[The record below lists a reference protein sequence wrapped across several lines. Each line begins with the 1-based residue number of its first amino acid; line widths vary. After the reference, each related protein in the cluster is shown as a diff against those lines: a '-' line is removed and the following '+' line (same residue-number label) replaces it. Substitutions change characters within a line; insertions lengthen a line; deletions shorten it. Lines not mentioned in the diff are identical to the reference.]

1 MNAITAAPPVRV
13 WQMNDCDWIAARTLT
28 DAIDCY
34 LRFSGASRADVLAD
48 EPRPLTDAELAR
60 LTFVSEA
67 EEPIATPDGLTVYK
81 RHAFAVELQ
90 RLIAEGAEFPRFF
103 ASTEF

>member
-1 MNAITAAPPVRV
+1 
-13 WQMNDCDWIAARTLT
+13 MNDCDWIAARTLS

-34 LRFSGASRADVLAD
+34 LEFSGASRADVLAD
-48 EPRPLTDAELAR
+48 EPHPLSDADLAR
-60 LTFVSEA
+60 LTFVSDD
-67 EEPIATPDGLTVYK
+67 EEPGLPGVHQ

-90 RLIAEGAEFPRFF
+90 RLIHAGVKFPRFF